1 MWCALQHEPCVG
13 ATEMLFNLYNKK
25 YIAFFCSITRRGVS
39 VFLAMWRG
47 IATRMEAGFVF
58 SELARL
64 QFPFTFSLTCKCSIR
79 SNAVCNSL
87 YSSYLNLHLSLWV
100 HINVLSAQHYILLSW
115 RQIMSFVAFS
125 LFFIFIDNFTACLNV
140 WMQTLL
146 WFKKTCFFNNFLI
159 LKCMCHIIFKAKMV
173 PASLILYFLFCLFFA
188 TEYLKV
194 MSKCPLMG

>member
-1 MWCALQHEPCVG
+1 MG

-58 SELARL
+58 SELALL

-87 YSSYLNLHLSLWV
+87 YSSYLNLYLSL
-100 HINVLSAQHYILLSW
+100 
-115 RQIMSFVAFS
+115 
-125 LFFIFIDNFTACLNV
+125 
-140 WMQTLL
+140 
-146 WFKKTCFFNNFLI
+146 
-159 LKCMCHIIFKAKMV
+159 
-173 PASLILYFLFCLFFA
+173 
-188 TEYLKV
+188 
-194 MSKCPLMG
+194 

>member
-58 SELARL
+58 SELALL

-87 YSSYLNLHLSLWV
+87 YSSYLNLYLSLWV
-100 HINVLSAQHYILLSW
+100 HINALSAQHYILLSR
-115 RQIMSFVAFS
+115 RQIMSLVICSIFLVF
-125 LFFIFIDNFTACLNV
+125 LFFMFKCLNAN
-140 WMQTLL
+140 T
-146 WFKKTCFFNNFLI
+146 
-159 LKCMCHIIFKAKMV
+159 
-173 PASLILYFLFCLFFA
+173 SLI
-188 TEYLKV
+188 
-194 MSKCPLMG
+194 

>member
-1 MWCALQHEPCVG
+1 MPPPPCPGQKDYFSSTSSWGQAAALLWRLMWCALQHEPCVG

-79 SNAVCNSL
+79 SKAVCNSL

-100 HINVLSAQHYILLSW
+100 HINALSAQHYILLSW
-115 RQIMSFVAFS
+115 RQIMSLVICS
-125 LFFIFIDNFTACLNV
+125 IFLVF
-140 WMQTLL
+140 
-146 WFKKTCFFNNFLI
+146 
-159 LKCMCHIIFKAKMV
+159 
-173 PASLILYFLFCLFFA
+173 YF
-188 TEYLKV
+188 YW
-194 MSKCPLMG
+194 